1 LGEHLHGVGAS
12 GGDEDSGFAVGVGE
26 VRDDDGAALPVGAVG
41 PVAEVGVHRT
51 AELGLVR
58 SVAAPRHHRLRQPPQ
73 DEVPERVLAVLL
85 SDVGEVAAAVDDTA
99 AAPACAGTT
108 GPVLGVGEQRTPL
121 RLQQVDDPQVLPELF
136 QLRTGGGEEVD
147 VGVAGPP
154 AAGSHV
160 GGAVEAE
167 GEVALAGFDSH
178 GLAQWCVLEPT
189 RHVDHHV
196 SAW

>member
-1 LGEHLHGVGAS
+1 M
-12 GGDEDSGFAVGVGE
+12 
-26 VRDDDGAALPVGAVG
+26 GAVG

-58 SVAAPRHHRLRQPPQ
+58 SVAAPRHHRLHQPPQ

-99 AAPACAGTT
+99 AAAARGWTT

-160 GGAVEAE
+160 GGAAE

-178 GLAQWCVLEPT
+178 GLAQWCVLEPAP
-189 RHVDHHV
+189 RRPPRLRVV
-196 SAW
+196 ASPGRCRRCRRRSVGRGGRRRRRRSASCRGSG